1 MVTNTNTENSKFLSV
16 LFTAVINGSRN
27 FNGFINE
34 ERQLFGVYI
43 YGKGS
48 NAQVMLFKTQVLVI
62 SQIIDGVISIYEVD
76 ARSDQQVP
84 NTKCLPFTIDQLHQV
99 IYGRLSER
107 GENYQVSFIIEC
119 RPTK

>member
-1 MVTNTNTENSKFLSV
+1 MSTYYGIIQNS
-16 LFTAVINGSRN
+16 
-27 FNGFINE
+27 
-34 ERQLFGVYI
+34 
-43 YGKGS
+43 
-48 NAQVMLFKTQVLVI
+48 TQPRRLEI
-62 SQIIDGVISIYEVD
+62 GLDGVISIYEVD
-76 ARSDQQVP
+76 AKSEQQAP